1 MELRIRPSSTV
12 PICLDLGTD
21 NQKFLDDP
29 LYLGLRQ
36 KRVAEKEV
44 TEFMDEFM
52 REITAAFPKLLVQF
66 EVQFFQKIIKI
77 DAEYRNCQ
85 DFATD
90 KAFRYLEKYRD
101 QYPVFNDDIQGTGAV
116 VLSGFIN
123 AAKLSSAA
131 SGKPLTSHR
140 VLFFGAGSSGVGVAM
155 QLLTFFTMNGLS
167 LEEARNSIYLVDSQG
182 LVFDARGPLAE
193 HKKCEAL

>member
-66 EVQFFQKIIKI
+66 EVQFFQSRSSKLTLKIVTV
-77 DAEYRNCQ
+77 R
-85 DFATD
+85 T
-90 KAFRYLEKYRD
+90 
-101 QYPVFNDDIQGTGAV
+101 
-116 VLSGFIN
+116 S
-123 AAKLSSAA
+123 
-131 SGKPLTSHR
+131 PLTKPSD
-140 VLFFGAGSSGVGVAM
+140 
-155 QLLTFFTMNGLS
+155 TWK
-167 LEEARNSIYLVDSQG
+167 SIVISIQFLMTTSK
-182 LVFDARGPLAE
+182 APE
-193 HKKCEAL
+193 P